1 MTRVGLL
8 KTQKDMLKFVKAWF
22 QEWKVT
28 VVLAV
33 VSVSACTILFHHNF
47 STAFHSDIS

>member
-22 QEWKVT
+22 QEWEVT

-33 VSVSACTILFHHNF
+33 VSACTILFHHNF

>member
-8 KTQKDMLKFVKAWF
+8 KTQKEMLKFAKAWF
-22 QEWKVT
+22 QGWRAT

-33 VSVSACTILFHHNF
+33 VSVCTILFHHNF